1 MERSCASCNNG
12 FVITPDEEAFL
23 SKMVFRFGKTQIRLP
38 LPEICPDCRT
48 QKRTCHRNERFLYK
62 NRSSFSGK
70 DIVSIYAP
78 DPIVGEPLK
87 IYSQEEWKSDVWD
100 PMRYGRDYDLG
111 KSFFTQFAALQR
123 DVPRMALISL
133 GNENSGFTTG
143 TGYCKNCYLI
153 NSSEYCEDCYYG
165 KLLQRCK
172 NAVDCSYLYDSDLC
186 YEAFS
191 CTKCYGCQW
200 LSYSQNCQECYF
212 SSNLRGCHD
221 CCLCTNLDHK
231 EYHFLNQ
238 PLSKEEYVK
247 RIATFRGSSQRTQEM
262 QKLWRDVMRTMV
274 HKYANIVNCEN
285 CTGDAIE
292 NSRNCIDC
300 YDVTDGQDCR
310 SVQVGVE
317 PKDIYH
323 SSNMYVRSELCY
335 ETLGTIE
342 AHTVAYCLYVFHSQR
357 LLYCEYCFN
366 CSDCFGCSG
375 LTRKKYCIFNK
386 QYTQEEYE
394 ALIPKIIE
402 AMIRTHAFGQFFPV
416 SLSPFGY
423 NETVANEY
431 FPLSEEEAHA
441 KGFLWRAKDIRDFRP
456 QTAAVPEKITDIPES
471 ITQEVL
477 ACSSCQRNYRI
488 IPQELV
494 FYRQQIVPVP
504 SLCPDCRYTERL
516 KLRNPRKLWSR
527 QCGKCGQRIE
537 TTFSL
542 ERSETVYCE
551 SCYQNVI
558 Y

>member
-1 MERSCASCNNG
+1 MERSCAICKNG
-12 FVITPDEEAFL
+12 FVVSSEEEAFIL
-23 SKMVFRFGKTQIRLP
+23 RMAFRFGKKEFFPP
-38 LPEICPDCRT
+38 LPTICSDCRT
-48 QKRTCHRNERFLYK
+48 QKRVSHRNDRFLYK

-78 DPIVGEPLK
+78 EPIAGEPLK
-87 IYSQEEWKSDVWD
+87 MYSQAEWKSDAWD
-100 PMRYGRDYDLG
+100 PMTYGRDYDFNR
-111 KSFFTQFAALQR
+111 SFFNQFAALQR
-123 DVPRMALISL
+123 AVPRMALISL

-172 NAVDCSYLYDSDLC
+172 NSVDCSYLYDSDLC

-200 LSYSQNCQECYF
+200 LAHSQNCQECFF
-212 SSNLRGCHD
+212 SSNLRGCHH
-221 CCLCTNLDHK
+221 CCLCTNLNHK
-231 EYHFLNQ
+231 EYHFMNQ
-238 PLSKEEYVK
+238 PLSKEEYMNCVV
-247 RIATFRGSSQRTQEM
+247 TFRGSLTRTKEM
-262 QKLWRDVMRTMV
+262 QGLWKDAMRMMV
-274 HKYANIVNCEN
+274 HKYANILNCEN

-310 SVQVGVE
+310 SLQVGVE

-375 LTRKKYCIFNK
+375 LTRKKHCIFNK
-386 QYTQEEYE
+386 QYTEEAYE
-394 ALIPKIIE
+394 ALVPKIIA
-402 AMIRTHAFGQFFPV
+402 AMQKSGEFGQFFPI

-423 NETVANEY
+423 NESLADEY
-431 FPLSEEEAHA
+431 FPLTEERARS
-441 KGFLWRAKDIRDFRP
+441 KGFLWREKDIRDFRP
-456 QTAAVPEKITDIPES
+456 QTAAVPENIGDVPES

-477 ACSSCQRNYRI
+477 SCSGCRRNYRI

-504 SLCPDCRYTERL
+504 TLCPDCRYVERL
-516 KLRNPRKLWSR
+516 KLRNPRKLWGR
-527 QCGKCGQRIE
+527 KCAKCNKEIQSTYSPDRMEIVVCE
-537 TTFSL
+537 
-542 ERSETVYCE
+542 ECYRKEVY
-551 SCYQNVI
+551 
-558 Y
+558 

>member
-1 MERSCASCNNG
+1 MERSCAICNNG
-12 FVITPDEEAFL
+12 FLITSDEEVFL
-23 SKMVFRFGKTQIRLP
+23 GKMIFRFGKTQIHLP
-38 LPEICPDCRT
+38 LPDICSDCRT

-70 DIVSIYAP
+70 DTVSIYP
-78 DPIVGEPLK
+78 LEPIAGEPLK
-87 IYSQEEWKSDVWD
+87 IYSQEEWKSDAWD
-100 PMRYGRDYDLG
+100 PMSYGRDYDLG
-111 KSFFTQFAALQR
+111 RSFFQQFAALQR

-172 NAVDCSYLYDSDLC
+172 NSVDCSYLYDSDLC
-186 YEAFS
+186 YESFS

-200 LSYSQNCQECYF
+200 VSYSQNSQECFF
-212 SSNLRGCHD
+212 SSNLRGCRN

-231 EYHFLNQ
+231 EYHFMNQ
-238 PLSKEEYVK
+238 PLSKEEYLK
-247 RIATFRGSSQRTQEM
+247 RVETFRGSLQRTQEM
-262 QKLWRDVMRTMV
+262 KNLWRDAMKKMV
-274 HKYANIVNCEN
+274 HKYANIVNCEG

-317 PKDIYH
+317 PKDVYH
-323 SSNMYVRSELCY
+323 SSNMYVRPELCY

-357 LLYCEYCFN
+357 LLYCEYCFS

-375 LTRKKYCIFNK
+375 LTRKKHCIFNK
-386 QYTQEEYE
+386 QYTEEEYE
-394 ALIPKIIE
+394 ALVPKIID
-402 AMIRTHAFGQFFPV
+402 AMKRAGEFGQFFPV

-423 NETVANEY
+423 NESLANEY
-431 FPLSEEEAHA
+431 FPLTEDQAHA

-456 QTAAVPEKITDIPES
+456 QTVAVPEKITDVPES
-471 ITQEVL
+471 ITEEIL
-477 ACSSCQRNYRI
+477 ACSACTRNYRI
-488 IPQELV
+488 IPQEIA

-504 SLCPDCRYTERL
+504 LLCPDCRYVERL
-516 KLRNPRKLWSR
+516 KLRNPRKLWAR
-527 QCGKCGQRIE
+527 KCAKCEKGME
-537 TTFSL
+537 STYAL
-542 ERSETVYCE
+542 DRSETVVCE
-551 SCYQNVI
+551 ECYRKEV